1 MQLDL
6 VKCFPAGKDGTHKML
21 PKQRLFFDAVINPKG
36 PKYVGFISGVG
47 GGKTITGCVTMLALA
62 VMYPSTYLIARQY
75 YPELKDTTYRTFRE
89 ICPKELIVEDR
100 IADMLMRIKGVGGKI
115 STILFRPLEDPDK
128 LRSLNLGGFFI
139 DEASQV
145 SEEAFMLLQGRLRDS
160 GGLRKGI
167 TISNPNG
174 HDWQYRW
181 FFKQDHFKNEEEK
194 KKYFLIKGTSLEN
207 TFLPEDYISTML
219 NSWSDLRIQR
229 EVMGSFD
236 TFEGAIYDEFRRD
249 VHVVEPYDIPE
260 TWTRIIGQD
269 HGYRNAAASVFAAIN
284 EDGDIVVYDEL
295 YLKETL
301 IEDICKKGLN
311 PKIGKDKISGIY
323 IDPSTKAKR
332 NQAGGVAYSDFSI
345 YLDNLPKSVPLICA
359 NNDVG
364 AGIERVK
371 SYLKVD
377 PKTKKPRLT
386 VFSRCHNLLE
396 EFVQYRW
403 DPLTAAQAGT
413 KNDKEQ
419 PRKHNDHAMDA
430 LRYLVMSRPDPSKVV
445 DRSKAEFPSMEAS
458 IRKDFENLRKPKE
471 RDPFQ
476 DY

>member
-1 MQLDL
+1 
-6 VKCFPAGKDGTHKML
+6 ML
-21 PKQRLFFDAVINPKG
+21 PKQLRFFNAVMDPKG

-47 GGKTITGCVTMLALA
+47 GGKTITGCVTMLAQA
-62 VMYPSTYLIARQY
+62 VLYPSTYLICRQF
-75 YPELKDTTYRTFRE
+75 YPELKDTTYRTFKE
-89 ICPKELIVEDR
+89 ICPPELVVEDR
-100 IADMLMRIKGVGGKI
+100 IADMLMRIKGANGKV
-115 STILFRPLEDPDK
+115 STILFRPLEEPDK

-160 GGLRKGI
+160 GGMRKGI
-167 TISNPNG
+167 CISNPNG

-181 FFKQDHFKNEEEK
+181 FFKQDHFKNPEEK
-194 KKYFLIKGTSLEN
+194 KKYHLIKGTSLEN
-207 TFLPEDYISTML
+207 TFLPQDYIDTML
-219 NSWSDLRIQR
+219 NSWSDQRIQR

-249 VHVVEPYDIPE
+249 VHVVQPYSIP
-260 TWTRIIGQD
+260 TDWTRIIGQD
-269 HGYRNAAASVFAAIN
+269 HGFRNFAASIFAAIDH
-284 EDGDIVVYDEL
+284 DGNIIVYDEV
-295 YLKETL
+295 YQKETL
-301 IEDICKKGLN
+301 IEDLCKKHIN
-311 PKIGKDKISGIY
+311 PKIGSGKIAGMY

-345 YLDNLPKSVPLICA
+345 YLDNLSKQVPLICA

-371 SYLKVD
+371 SYLKID
-377 PKTKKPRLT
+377 PKSKKPKLT
-386 VFSRCHNLLE
+386 VFSTCENLIE

-403 DPLTAAQAGT
+403 EPLSPTQAGH

-419 PRKHNDHAMDA
+419 PRKYNDHAMDA
-430 LRYLVMSRPDPSKVV
+430 LRYLIMSRPDPSKAP
-445 DRSKAEFPSMEAS
+445 DRSKAQFPSLEAS
-458 IRKDFENLRKPKE
+458 IKKDFADLRKPKE
-471 RDPFQ
+471 KDPFG

>member
-1 MQLDL
+1 
-6 VKCFPAGKDGTHKML
+6 
-21 PKQRLFFDAVINPKG
+21 
-36 PKYVGFISGVG
+36 
-47 GGKTITGCVTMLALA
+47 
-62 VMYPSTYLIARQY
+62 
-75 YPELKDTTYRTFRE
+75 
-89 ICPKELIVEDR
+89 
-100 IADMLMRIKGVGGKI
+100 MRIKGVGGKI

-167 TISNPNG
+167 CISNPNG

-181 FFKQDHFKNEEEK
+181 FFKQDHFKNAEEK

-219 NSWSDLRIQR
+219 NSWSDQRIQR

-249 VHVVEPYDIPE
+249 VHVVEPYDIPDS
-260 TWTRIIGQD
+260 WTRIIGHD
-269 HGYRNAAASVFAAIN
+269 HGFRNHAATVFGAVN
-284 EDGDIVVYDEL
+284 EDGDIIITDEL

-301 IEDICKKGLN
+301 IEDICKHIGN
-311 PKIGKDKISGIY
+311 KIGTRKISGMY
-323 IDPSTKAKR
+323 IDPSTKARR
-332 NQAGGVAYSDFSI
+332 NQANGVAYSDFSI
-345 YLDNLPKSVPLICA
+345 YLDNLPKQVPLMCA
-359 NNDVG
+359 NNEVG
-364 AGIERVK
+364 AGIEKVK
-371 SYLKVD
+371 SFLKVN
-377 PKTKKPRLT
+377 PKNNKPRLT
-386 VFSRCHNLLE
+386 VFKNCTNVLE

-403 DPLTAAQAGT
+403 DPLTSAQAGT
-413 KNDKEQ
+413 RNDKEQ

-430 LRYLVMSRPDPSKVV
+430 LRYLLMSRPDPSKVK
-445 DRSKAEFPSMEAS
+445 DTSKAEFPSLSGA
-458 IRKDFENLRKPKE
+458 IKRDFEELRKPKE

>member
-1 MQLDL
+1 MNLDL
-6 VKCFPAGKDGTHKML
+6 VKCFPAGPDGTHKML
-21 PKQRLFFDAVINPKG
+21 PKQRVFFDAVLNPKG

-47 GGKTITGCVTMLALA
+47 GGKTITGCVTMLAQA
-62 VMYPSTYLIARQY
+62 VLYPSTYLICRQY
-75 YPELKDTTYRTFRE
+75 YPELKDTTYRTFKQ
-89 ICPKELIVEDR
+89 ICPPELIIEDR
-100 IADMLMRIKGVGGKI
+100 IADMLIRVKGVGGKS
-115 STILFRPLEDPDK
+115 STILFRPLEEPDK

-167 TISNPNG
+167 CISNPNG

-181 FFKQDHFKNEEEK
+181 FYKQDFFKNEEEK

-207 TFLPEDYISTML
+207 TFLPQDYIETML

-249 VHVVEPYDIPE
+249 VHVVEPYEIPD

-269 HGYRNAAASVFAAIN
+269 HGYRNPAASVFGAV
-284 EDGDIVVYDEL
+284 DGDGNIVIYDEL
-295 YLKETL
+295 YVKETL
-301 IEDICKKGLN
+301 IEDICKKIATKTGPRL
-311 PKIGKDKISGIY
+311 KHLML

-345 YLDNLPKSVPLICA
+345 YLDNLPKNVAIATA
-359 NNDVG
+359 NNEVG
-364 AGIERVK
+364 TGIEKVK
-371 SYLKVD
+371 SFLKIN
-377 PKTKKPRLT
+377 PKNKKPRLT
-386 VFSRCHNLLE
+386 IFSNCVNILE

-403 DPLTAAQAGT
+403 DPLTAAQSGT
-413 KNDKEQ
+413 KNDKEA
-419 PRKHNDHAMDA
+419 PRKYNDHAMDA
-430 LRYLVMSRPDPSKVV
+430 LRYLVMSRPDPSKFEKK
-445 DRSKAEFPSMEAS
+445 DNKFWTMESS
-458 IRKDFENLRKPKE
+458 IQKELEGIRKPKE
-471 RDPFQ
+471 KDPFQ